1 MLITTTTPTIT
12 EWKCKLLVD
21 NYLISTQVINSV
33 GSSVLLTVATC
44 AYIATLQCT
53 STPGEPK

>member
-21 NYLISTQVINSV
+21 NYLFSTQVINSV
-33 GSSVLLTVATC
+33 AQFRAIDGSYMCVHSYTAVYEHTC
-44 AYIATLQCT
+44 
-53 STPGEPK
+53 K